1 MAQAIK
7 QIELPYQTVG
17 FHFAVIFQGLGTEDL
32 DARFQSV
39 SGLDVRWET
48 EEIKEGG
55 ENRFTHNVPTR
66 RKYADLTLKRGLLSP
81 SAGSAITAW
90 CLKAFEELKVIPV
103 NLQVCLLDEDHRI
116 LMQWNVQHARPKS
129 WKVAELNAERGE
141 VLIET
146 IELSYNSFTFSAVNP
161 KVEGKID
168 IKTPNL
174 M

>member
-1 MAQAIK
+1 MAT
-7 QIELPYQTVG
+7 EYTYPHQTLG
-17 FHFAVIFQGLGTEDL
+17 FHFAVTFNGLNEESI

-39 SGLDVRWET
+39 SGLDVRLET

-55 ENRFTHNVPTR
+55 ENRYTHSVPTR

-90 CLKAFEELKVIPV
+90 CLKAFEEMRVIPV
-103 NLQVCLLDEDHRI
+103 NLDVCLLDENHNV
-116 LMQWNVQHARPKS
+116 LMKWQVRHVRPKS

-146 IELSYNSFTFSAVNP
+146 IELSYNSFAFVTTNS

-168 IKTPNL
+168 IQEPNL